1 MLEKKEASLQDY
13 SRKKWDVKTRNEMK
27 KNRVIL
33 TTERGFEN

>member
-1 MLEKKEASLQDY
+1 MLEKEEASLQDY
-13 SRKKWDVKTRNEMK
+13 SRKKRDVKTRNEMK

>member
-13 SRKKWDVKTRNEMK
+13 SRKKGDVKTRNEMK
-27 KNRVIL
+27 KIRVIL